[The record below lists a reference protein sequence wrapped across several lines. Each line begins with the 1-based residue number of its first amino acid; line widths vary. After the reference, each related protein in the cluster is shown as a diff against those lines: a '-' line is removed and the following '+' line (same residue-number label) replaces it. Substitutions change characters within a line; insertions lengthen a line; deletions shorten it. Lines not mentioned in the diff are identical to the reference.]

1 MNSTLLEQ
9 LRGLKIVPIIT
20 IDDPAKAVPL
30 ADAIVAGGISC
41 AEITFR
47 TAAGVEAVRRV
58 AAERPDVLIGAGTV
72 LTPEQ
77 ARQAKDAGAKFV
89 LAPCLNPRVVT
100 WCQDHDLPI
109 FPGVAT
115 PSEIERALE
124 LGLGAVK
131 FFPMEQIG
139 GLPYLKAVA
148 APFPSLLFM
157 PTGGISAA
165 NIASYLAFKKVI
177 CCGGSWMTSPDWI
190 AAGAFDR
197 VRDAVAGAVR
207 AANGTPEAH

>member
-1 MNSTLLEQ
+1 MSATLVHR
-9 LRGLKIVPIIT
+9 LRNLKIVPIIT
-20 IDDPAKAVPL
+20 IDDQAKAVPL
-30 ADAIVAGGISC
+30 ADAIVAGGLPC

-77 ARQAKDAGAKFV
+77 AKQAKDAGAKFV
-89 LAPCLNPRVVT
+89 LAPGLNPRVVT

-124 LGLGAVK
+124 LGLRAVK

-148 APFPSLLFM
+148 APFPTLEFM
-157 PTGGISAA
+157 PTGGISAE
-165 NIASYLAFKKVI
+165 NVASYLALRNVI
-177 CCGGSWMTSPDWI
+177 CCGGSWMTPPDWI
-190 AAGAFDR
+190 AASAFDR
-197 VRDAVAGAVR
+197 VRDAVAAAVR
-207 AANGTPEAH
+207 AANTTGEVK